1 MFLSTFAIMNSEY
14 VLNPLGYPII
24 VAEDSYET
32 LAKMLKLDAESGS
45 SFFILVDENTHYNCL
60 PQLITNVEAL
70 ISAEIIEID
79 SGEENKNLETCIQ
92 LWETLTELGADRHSV
107 LINLGGGVITDM
119 GGFVAATYKRGIRF
133 YNIPTTLLAQVDAST
148 GSKTGVDLGGLKNQV
163 GVFADPQAVFIN
175 PCFLRTLP
183 MEQIQSGFGEIIKH
197 ALIADKAYWRLSKRK
212 FCFLVENWGKLIKP
226 SLEIKSSIVIKDP
239 TEKGLRKLLN
249 FGHTIGHAL
258 ETLALE
264 NKRPL
269 LHGQAVALGML
280 AEAWL
285 STKLTGLS
293 EDEFDEIQKVILSN
307 FDVYQFDETNFE
319 RILELMGHDKK
330 NVSGQVR
337 LTLLNQIGKGVYDIS
352 CEEKLLREALKYLV
366 ALNDE

>member
-1 MFLSTFAIMNSEY
+1 LSTFAIMNTEY
-14 VLNPLGYPII
+14 VLKSLRYPLI

-32 LAKMLKLDAESGS
+32 LAKILKLDAESGC
-45 SFFILVDENTHYNCL
+45 SFFILVDENTHQFCL

-70 ISAEIIEID
+70 TSAEIIEID

-92 LWETLTELGADRHSV
+92 LWEVLTELGADRHSI
-107 LINLGGGVITDM
+107 LINLGGGVVTDM

-163 GVFADPQAVFIN
+163 GVFADPQAVYIN
-175 PCFLRTLP
+175 PGFLRTLP
-183 MEQIQSGFGEIIKH
+183 NEQLQSGFGEIVKH
-197 ALIADKAYWRLSKRK
+197 ALIADKDYWNLIKREVYYD
-212 FCFLVENWGKLIKP
+212 VENWGNLIKP
-226 SLEIKSSIVIKDP
+226 SLNIKSNIVLKDP

-258 ETLALE
+258 ETYALE

-285 STKLTGLS
+285 SVQLTGLS
-293 EDEFDEIQKVILSN
+293 VDEFNEIQTIILSN
-307 FDVYQFDETNFE
+307 FDVFQFEERNFD

-330 NVSGQVR
+330 NVSGKVR
-337 LTLLNQIGKGVYDIS
+337 LTLVTQIGKGAYDIC
-352 CEEKLLREALKYLV
+352 CEEGLLRDALKYLV
-366 ALNDE
+366 ALNNE

>member
-1 MFLSTFAIMNSEY
+1 MNSEY
-14 VLNPLGYPII
+14 VLNPLAYPLI
-24 VAEDSYET
+24 VAEGSYET
-32 LAKMLKLDAESGS
+32 LAKMLKLDAESGC
-45 SFFILVDENTHYNCL
+45 SFIILVDENTHQNCL

-70 ISAEIIEID
+70 VSAEIIEID
-79 SGEENKNLETCIQ
+79 SGEENKNIETCIQ
-92 LWETLTELGADRHSV
+92 LWEALTELGADRHSI

-163 GVFADPQAVFIN
+163 GVFADPQAVYIN
-175 PCFLRTLP
+175 PGFLRTLP
-183 MEQIQSGFGEIIKH
+183 IEQLQSGFGEIIKH
-197 ALIADKAYWRLSKRK
+197 ALIADKNYWALIKRA
-212 FCFLVENWGKLIKP
+212 FYYEVENWGNLIKP
-226 SLEIKSSIVIKDP
+226 SLNIKSSIVIKDP
-239 TEKGLRKLLN
+239 TEKGPRKLLN

-258 ETLALE
+258 ETFALE

-293 EDEFDEIQKVILSN
+293 DKEFDEIQKVILSN
-307 FDVYQFDETNFE
+307 FDVFQFEETNFE

-352 CEEKLLREALKYLV
+352 CEENLLKDALKYLL

>member
-1 MFLSTFAIMNSEY
+1 LSTFAIMNTEY
-14 VLNPLGYPII
+14 VLTPLRYPLI

-32 LAKMLKLDAESGS
+32 LAKTLKHEAESGC
-45 SFFILVDENTHYNCL
+45 SFFILVDENTHQFCL
-60 PQLITNVEAL
+60 PQLITNIEAL
-70 ISAEIIEID
+70 TSAEIIEID
-79 SGEENKNLETCIQ
+79 SGEENKNLTTCTQ
-92 LWETLTELGADRHSV
+92 LWEVLTELGADRHSV

-175 PCFLRTLP
+175 TGFLRTLP
-183 MEQIQSGFGEIIKH
+183 IEQLQSGFGEIVKH
-197 ALIADKAYWRLSKRK
+197 ALIADKAYWEMVKSEAYEE
-212 FCFLVENWGKLIKP
+212 VVNWGRLIRP
-226 SLEIKSSIVIKDP
+226 SLDIKSSVVLKDP

-258 ETLALE
+258 ETFALE
-264 NKRPL
+264 NSRPL

-285 STKLTGLS
+285 STQLTGLTK
-293 EDEFDEIQKVILSN
+293 EEFNEIQLVILSN
-307 FDVYQFDETNFE
+307 FDLFQFEEANFE

-330 NVSGQVR
+330 NVSGKVR
-337 LTLLNQIGKGVYDIS
+337 LTLLSRIGTGVYDIS
-352 CEEKLLREALKYLV
+352 CDELLLKESLKNLV
-366 ALNDE
+366 ALNND

>member
-1 MFLSTFAIMNSEY
+1 MCTFAIMNSEY
-14 VLNPLGYPII
+14 VLKPLGYPLI

-32 LAKMLKLDAESGS
+32 LAKILKLDAESGC
-45 SFFILVDENTHYNCL
+45 SFFILVDENTHQNCL

-79 SGEENKNLETCIQ
+79 SGEENKTLETCIQ
-92 LWETLTELGADRHSV
+92 LWEALTELGADRHSV

-163 GVFADPQAVFIN
+163 GVFADPQAVYIN
-175 PCFLRTLP
+175 PGFLRTLP
-183 MEQIQSGFGEIIKH
+183 NEQLQSGFGEIIKH
-197 ALIADKAYWRLSKRK
+197 ALIADKSYWTLIKK
-212 FCFLVENWGKLIKP
+212 AFYYEVENWGNLIKP
-226 SLEIKSSIVIKDP
+226 SLNIKSSIVIKDP
-239 TEKGLRKLLN
+239 TERGPRKLLN

-258 ETLALE
+258 ETYALE

-285 STKLTGLS
+285 STQLTGLS
-293 EDEFDEIQKVILSN
+293 EDEFNEIQIVILSN
-307 FDVYQFDETNFE
+307 FDIFQFEESNFE
-319 RILELMGHDKK
+319 RIIELMGHDKK

-337 LTLLNQIGKGVYDIS
+337 LTFLNQIGKGVYDIS
-352 CEEKLLREALKYLV
+352 CDEGLLREALKHLV
-366 ALNDE
+366 ALNNE

>member
-1 MFLSTFAIMNSEY
+1 MNSEY
-14 VLNPLGYPII
+14 VLKPLGYPLI

-32 LAKMLKLDAESGS
+32 LTKMLKLDAESGC
-45 SFFILVDENTHYNCL
+45 SFFILVDENTHQNCL

-70 ISAEIIEID
+70 ISAEIIEIE
-79 SGEENKNLETCIQ
+79 SGEENKTLETCMQ
-92 LWETLTELGADRHSV
+92 LWEALTELGADRHSV

-148 GSKTGVDLGGLKNQV
+148 GSKTGVDLGRLKNQI
-163 GVFADPQAVFIN
+163 GVFADPQAVYIN
-175 PCFLRTLP
+175 PGFLSTLP
-183 MEQIQSGFGEIIKH
+183 NEQIQSGFGEIIKH
-197 ALIADKAYWRLSKRK
+197 ALIADKAYWHLIKREFYYEVK
-212 FCFLVENWGKLIKP
+212 NWGNLIKP
-226 SLEIKSSIVIKDP
+226 SLNIKSSIVIKDP
-239 TEKGLRKLLN
+239 TEKGPRKLLN

-258 ETLALE
+258 ETFALE

-285 STKLTGLS
+285 STQLTGLS
-293 EDEFDEIQKVILSN
+293 EDEFIEIQIVILSN
-307 FDVYQFDETNFE
+307 FDVFQFEETNFE
-319 RILELMGHDKK
+319 RIIELMGHDKK

-337 LTLLNQIGKGVYDIS
+337 LTLLNHIGKGDYDIN
-352 CEEKLLREALKYLV
+352 CEEGLLRDALKYLV